1 MSKKILA
8 IFIFI
13 GIFVNCNAS
22 EKEALPETK
31 IIEVYDNAILNL
43 INQVNSLENKV
54 KELENNK
61 VINKQKRTKLYLQKK
76 SIFLKV
82 GMGD

>member
-31 IIEVYDNAILNL
+31 IIEVYDNAIFKLN
-43 INQVNSLENKV
+43 
-54 KELENNK
+54 
-61 VINKQKRTKLYLQKK
+61 
-76 SIFLKV
+76 
-82 GMGD
+82 